1 MGNRNTSPSKP
12 GQDFETVG
20 LEGADDTTGNDTMVD
35 GGSLSVAKKDVD
47 TKGGNAS
54 SSSKSNV
61 DSDGGEEE
69 TGLESSKIDTIT
81 TSSKPKSTLDDTT
94 LQAIKNYLTQGITQ
108 DVLEEEEVTMNAVK
122 TSRYANERTRY
133 RQNVF
138 EGLFDPEGEDET
150 SYERVYRK
158 EESYAIANDF
168 FKSVTLEAQQRYID
182 SMEGDDAEDFEM
194 DRRTLNWLKKAAGM
208 VRPYDPLDTEQQRP
222 NLSED
227 EELEGDGEES
237 EGDNK
242 PPPLTSA
249 APRRMTRGLA
259 RSTRVKRRE
268 ERIRIETQGLTAL
281 MEAIGELES
290 ERGPFQ
296 EKKRVR
302 LFGRLLVDSGLC
314 DDMCAVYTLALVP
327 HDVYGYPHFLSTHCL
342 GVNETTQTYCTCTKL
357 FR

>member
-1 MGNRNTSPSKP
+1 MGNRNTSPSKA
-12 GQDFETVG
+12 GQDAETEG
-20 LEGADDTTGNDTMVD
+20 LECADDITGNDRTVD
-35 GGSLSVAKKDVD
+35 GVSLSVAKKDP
-47 TKGGNAS
+47 S
-54 SSSKSNV
+54 STSKSTV
-61 DSDGGEEE
+61 DSGGGGEEN
-69 TGLESSKIDTIT
+69 GQESIARGIT
-81 TSSKPKSTLDDTT
+81 TTLSKPKSTLDDTT

-108 DVLEEEEVTMNAVK
+108 DILEEEEVTMNAVK
-122 TSRYANERTRY
+122 TSRYANERIRY

-138 EGLFDPEGEDET
+138 EGSFDPEGDDET
-150 SYERVYRK
+150 SYELVCRK

-168 FKSVTLEAQQRYID
+168 FKSVTLEAHQRYIE
-182 SMEGDDAEDFEM
+182 SMEGDAAAEDFEM

-208 VRPYDPLDTEQQRP
+208 VRPYDPLDTEQQQQP

-227 EELEGDGEES
+227 EELEGDGDES

-242 PPPLTSA
+242 SPPLATA

-302 LFGRLLVDSGLC
+302 HFWSASSSILASAMVLFSVHLISRSASLQWICSFF
-314 DDMCAVYTLALVP
+314 VYSLP
-327 HDVYGYPHFLSTHCL
+327 
-342 GVNETTQTYCTCTKL
+342 
-357 FR
+357 RR